1 MKIVYMLLLV
11 VVLALAVGYCRAG
24 REVNRTPVRTFDL
37 NRYLGTWYEI
47 ARFDFRFERGLDHV
61 QATYER
67 RPDGLILVRNSGRE
81 VRTGKRRVAEGKA
94 RLTKVPGR
102 LRVSF
107 FWIFYSQYNVLELGE
122 EYEWALVGGRSA
134 KYLWILS
141 RTPELPP
148 ETYHHIVQLARARGY
163 DTDRLLVVDQSEE

>member
-1 MKIVYMLLLV
+1 M
-11 VVLALAVGYCRAG
+11 
-24 REVNRTPVRTFDL
+24 
-37 NRYLGTWYEI
+37 
-47 ARFDFRFERGLDHV
+47 
-61 QATYER
+61 
-67 RPDGLILVRNSGRE
+67 
-81 VRTGKRRVAEGKA
+81 
-94 RLTKVPGR
+94 
-102 LRVSF
+102 
-107 FWIFYSQYNVLELGE
+107 LELGE

>member
-81 VRTGKRRVAEGKA
+81 A
-94 RLTKVPGR
+94 
-102 LRVSF
+102 
-107 FWIFYSQYNVLELGE
+107 
-122 EYEWALVGGRSA
+122 
-134 KYLWILS
+134 
-141 RTPELPP
+141 
-148 ETYHHIVQLARARGY
+148 ARASAAWPRARRG
-163 DTDRLLVVDQSEE
+163 